1 MDVSGTLRKCRA
13 QAGLSQQALADA
25 AGTSQPTVAAYE
37 AGRVTPNVD
46 TFTRLLEACHHM
58 IDIVPE
64 ARAARWTRVEEKSL
78 AIHRQIAARLLS
90 DPTTTLKK
98 ARSNLN
104 LLRAA
109 DRGNATRLLNE
120 WSALLDQPV
129 DEIVTAMLARTQQ
142 GIDLRQMTPFAGVLT
157 DAERRKALRSVP
169 RADAA

>member
-1 MDVSGTLRKCRA
+1 MDVSAILRMCRA

-46 TFTRLLEACHHM
+46 TFTRLLEACHHT

-78 AIHRQIAARLLS
+78 AIHRQIASRLLS
-90 DPTTTLKK
+90 NPTITLKT
-98 ARSNLN
+98 ARSNLSR
-104 LLRAA
+104 LRDS
-109 DRGNATRLLNE
+109 DRGHATRLLDE
-120 WSALLDQPV
+120 WSALLEQSTDI
-129 DEIVTAMLARTQQ
+129 IVTAMLARTQH

-169 RADAA
+169 RTDAA